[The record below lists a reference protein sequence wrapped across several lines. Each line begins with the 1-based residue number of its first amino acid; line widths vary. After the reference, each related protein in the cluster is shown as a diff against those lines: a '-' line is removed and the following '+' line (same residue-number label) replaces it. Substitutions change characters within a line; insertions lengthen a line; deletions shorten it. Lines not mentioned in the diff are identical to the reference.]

1 MRPRILFWALLLVTG
16 FWFLT
21 SRSNLNLRRFFV
33 PLATSTHLWADPVTA
48 RGSGFYPDEQN
59 NIDIYK
65 ANRLATV
72 NITSV
77 VYQRDMFFQVFP
89 SQGSG
94 SGFIINEGGEIVTNN
109 HVISGSHKISVSLL
123 DHKQYPARVVG
134 YDPRNDLAVLQID
147 AGRKLPI
154 VHLGDSDGIQV
165 GQKVLA
171 IGNPFNLEGTLTT
184 GIVSSVGRSL
194 DREDGTRLEGLI
206 QTDAAI
212 NPGNSGGPLLD
223 SHGNVIGINTAI
235 FGSQVGNGEAGSIG
249 IGFAMPIN
257 RVKTM
262 LEELRSTGHISLPVL
277 GITRTF
283 FVRGDLATA
292 LQLPESGGLLIQAI
306 DEGSPAE
313 QAGLR
318 GPHRFVIAG
327 MSEIGIGG
335 DLIVAI
341 NGAPVD
347 AQDALRRAMNQK
359 RAGDDM
365 VFTIYRDNR
374 TMKVTVKLGSAPQR
388 I

>member
-1 MRPRILFWALLLVTG
+1 MKLRSLFGTLLIVTG

-21 SRSNLNLRRFFV
+21 QRSDWNLRRLALPF
-33 PLATSTHLWADPVTA
+33 ATSTHLWADPVTA
-48 RGSGFYPDEQN
+48 HGSGFLPDEQN

-65 ANRLATV
+65 ANRMATV

-77 VYQRDMFFQVFP
+77 VYQRDIFFQVFP
-89 SQGSG
+89 ARGSG
-94 SGFIINEGGEIVTNN
+94 SGFIINDAGEIVTNN
-109 HVISGSHKISVSLL
+109 HVISGSRNVTVSLL
-123 DHKQYPARVVG
+123 DNKQYPARIVG

-147 AGRKLPI
+147 AGRKLPY

-184 GIVSSVGRSL
+184 GVVSSVGRAL

-235 FGSQVGNGEAGSIG
+235 YGSQTSSGEAGSIG

-277 GITRTF
+277 GVTRVL
-283 FVRGDLATA
+283 FVRGDVATM
-292 LQLPESGGLLIQAI
+292 LNLPETGGLLIQDI
-306 DEGSPAE
+306 EEGSPAD

-318 GPHRFVIAG
+318 RPRRFVIAG
-327 MSEIGIGG
+327 MTEIGVGG

-341 NGAPVD
+341 DGKPVE
-347 AQDALRRAMNQK
+347 AQDALRRALNRK
-359 RAGDDM
+359 KAGDEM
-365 VFTIYRDNR
+365 QFTIFRDNR
-374 TMKVTVKLGSAPQR
+374 TMKVNVKLGSAPAR
-388 I
+388 M

>member
-1 MRPRILFWALLLVTG
+1 MRLRSLVGTLLIVAG
-16 FWFLT
+16 FWFLIE
-21 SRSNLNLRRFFV
+21 RSDWNLRRV
-33 PLATSTHLWADPVTA
+33 LMPLATSTHLWADPVTA
-48 RGSGFYPDEQN
+48 HGEGYLPDEQN

-65 ANRLATV
+65 ANRMATV

-77 VYQRDMFFQVFP
+77 VYQRDIFFQVFP
-89 SQGSG
+89 AQGTG
-94 SGFIINEGGEIVTNN
+94 SGFIINDGGEIVTNN
-109 HVISGSHKISVSLL
+109 HVISGSRNITVSLL

-134 YDPRNDLAVLQID
+134 YDPRNDLAVLQIE
-147 AGRKLPI
+147 AGRRLPY
-154 VHLGDSDGIQV
+154 VHLGDSDTIQV

-184 GIVSSVGRSL
+184 GVVSSVGRAL

-235 FGSQVGNGEAGSIG
+235 YGSQTSSGEAGSIG

-262 LEELRSTGHISLPVL
+262 LEELRTTGHISLPVL
-277 GITRTF
+277 GITRVL
-283 FVRGDLATA
+283 FVRGDLAVA
-292 LQLPESGGLLIQAI
+292 LRLPETGGLLIQDI
-306 DEGSPAE
+306 DEGSPADE
-313 QAGLR
+313 AGLR
-318 GPHRFVIAG
+318 RPQRFVIAG
-327 MSEIGIGG
+327 MTEIGVGG

-341 NGAPVD
+341 DGKPVES
-347 AQDALRRAMNQK
+347 QDALRRALNNK
-359 RAGDDM
+359 RAGDEM
-365 VFTIYRDNR
+365 QFTIFRDNR
-374 TMKVTVKLGSAPQR
+374 TMKVNVKLGSAPAR